1 MLLDGHF
8 LPDAIVE
15 NTKDTCS
22 DVPAEKL
29 SELLFKLPHD
39 MFADISIF
47 HKGTYCVSLS
57 CFTEAEW
64 EKLRHLY
71 ILGNADYYANHSLV
85 KNSISP
91 GAYRNKNG
99 DFLLLVHLKESK
111 IQSFLNHHGGK
122 LTNLHICHTNL
133 STLSLHM
140 MPCLETLD
148 LHCNTSLS
156 SIHYLGDLIKLNGLN
171 LSRCDNLH
179 TLPGLEKLIRLTT
192 LRIRD
197 CLSLIT
203 LPDMR
208 HLSALKT
215 LDIASCTNLSTLPE
229 MEGLSNLTILNL
241 AWCDNLSAMPELSKI
256 SKLTRLQLSSCH
268 SLPRLEVQNSITNLS
283 CLDIQDCTK
292 LTTMPK
298 WDRFPALLE
307 LNLSRNSQLTTL
319 HLDSLGKVTTVNLFR
334 CLNLEHLS
342 GVNSLSNLVNLD
354 LSFCHSLTVLDDT
367 EHLTYLSDINL
378 YGCVKLSALNLT
390 GCKRLTEVRGLETLY
405 QLTKLNFSKCENLT
419 TLDIH
424 MPWLDRFAGIEC
436 ARESQLI
443 ELSVSGCEKLTHLI
457 CRYSPHL
464 TTLQGL
470 DSLHNLT
477 HLIICGAEK
486 LTVLPGVENLTQLI
500 GLTLDSCSSL
510 IALPGLGNLTRLSTL
525 VLSGCSGL
533 TALPGLGNLIQ
544 LNTLDLSRCSSLTQL
559 SGIENL
565 SKLKRLKLS
574 DCSSLTELP
583 VLECLTQLPSLCLS
597 NCSSLKKLSG
607 IENLTQLTSLDLSNC
622 SSLDELPALKKLTHL
637 TILNVSN
644 CNSLTELPDL
654 DGLTQLKTLDL
665 SGTAITRI
673 PDSIRKMKTLE
684 YLDLSDLHLKEL
696 PDWLPEIAVSFVV
709 DKDKDKYGHGYG
721 YECGDRKVKVYL
733 QNTTVDGVDMSIFLQ
748 PHRMILQWFKERK
761 KGNTV
766 PLNEIKVVFL
776 GDGESG
782 KSHTIARLMNDGGA
796 PVDYTNQ
803 STPGI
808 VIKNKKYDLGDR
820 TINVHY
826 WDFGGQEILHSM
838 HRIFLTRRTMY
849 VILINARDDT
859 QGDRARYWLHNV
871 KSFAPDAPVLLVLN
885 KIDQNP
891 KASIDEKDLRGKYDK
906 LTRVVRLSA
915 LKDNKDS
922 FNRKLT
928 EVLLEE
934 IRKTGF
940 LDVSWPISWTK
951 VKGELEEMK
960 GHYIT
965 GDAYQDICRNCAI
978 ATNQKELLHWFNDLG
993 VSFCFC
999 DENDYA
1005 LEDYIILRPDWITNA
1020 LYIILFNEC
1029 EGAVNG
1035 LIPHKSIYHL
1045 LTHTGKD
1052 SSIRCVLPQ
1061 AKYKP
1066 GDIQY
1071 VLGVMRKFQLSFSNG
1086 VEYEF
1091 IPMLCQQS
1099 STVDIQYLQ
1108 KDPDV
1113 LAFNMEFDY
1122 LPNNLLHRL
1131 MVERKTELDMDKV
1144 WRTGARFQ
1152 QPETGLSSVVTVDD
1166 NTLHIFIRHTNNLHR
1181 PNTYLAMLKANVDRI
1196 WKKMGLQA
1204 PQNQI
1209 IYKLDGKQDIFDYEE
1224 LKIMQEVGETTVFS
1238 KLHRRRLPIDAIM
1251 NQAAPDT
1258 LEEENKLLQAVL
1270 KSCEQ
1275 IQREPECRGSKE
1287 DNRNRRMRDAL
1298 QNFGYNV
1305 HDQSQIGTSEAGKDV
1320 GEPDLIIYR
1329 DDNVSWSVIES
1340 LRICDGAK
1348 RAWNSHLRKLLENYN
1363 PHGVPFLFLVTYAD
1377 CEKVRFDKILKDYQ
1391 DHIQNHDTGKYVYV
1405 NGSFEFLTKNQ
1416 NNHYIQIASSQYRC
1430 SEYTPTVYH
1439 IFVQIDPVNE

>member
-8 LPDAIVE
+8 LPDAVAE
-15 NTKDTCS
+15 KTEDTCS
-22 DVPAEKL
+22 DVPAVKL

-39 MFADISIF
+39 MFADSSIF
-47 HKGTYCVSLS
+47 HEGTYRVSLS
-57 CFTEAEW
+57 SFTEADW
-64 EKLRHLY
+64 ENLCHLY
-71 ILGNADYYANHSLV
+71 ILGNAEYYANYSLI

-111 IQSFLNHHGGK
+111 IQSFLNHHGER
-122 LTNLHICHTNL
+122 LTNLHICHTKL

-140 MPCLETLD
+140 LPCLESLD

-156 SIHYLGDLIKLNGLN
+156 NIHDLGELIKLNSIT
-171 LSRCDNLH
+171 LSRCDNLR
-179 TLPGLEKLIRLTT
+179 TLPGLEKLTRLTI

-197 CLSLIT
+197 CQSLIT

-215 LDIASCTNLSTLPE
+215 LDLASCNNLSTLPD
-229 MEGLSNLTILNL
+229 MEGLTDLTALNL

-268 SLPRLEVQNSITNLS
+268 NLSKLEVQNNNANLT

-298 WDRFPALLE
+298 WDRFPSLLE

-319 HLDSLGKVTTVNLFR
+319 HLDSLGKATTVNLFR
-334 CLNLEHLS
+334 CLNLEQIS
-342 GVNSLSNLVNLD
+342 GVNSLSKLVSLD
-354 LSFCHSLTVLDDT
+354 LSFCHSLTILDDM
-367 EHLTYLSDINL
+367 ERLMYLSDINL
-378 YGCVKLSALNLT
+378 YGCVKLNALNLT
-390 GCKRLTEVRGLETLY
+390 GCKSLTEVRGLETLY

-424 MPWLDRFAGIEC
+424 MPWLDRFAGTGC

-443 ELSVSGCEKLTHLI
+443 ELSVSGCEKLTRLI
-457 CRYSPHL
+457 CRYSPNL

-477 HLIICGAEK
+477 HLIICGARK
-486 LTVLPGVENLTQLI
+486 LTILPGVENLTQLI
-500 GLTLDSCSSL
+500 SLTLDSCGSL
-510 IALPGLGNLTRLSTL
+510 ITLPGLGNLTQLSTL

-533 TALPGLGNLIQ
+533 TALPGLGNLTQ

-559 SGIENL
+559 PGIENL

-583 VLECLTQLPSLCLS
+583 ILECLTQLPSLCLS

-622 SSLDELPALKKLTHL
+622 SSLDELPALKNLTHL
-637 TILNVSN
+637 TSLKVSN

-654 DGLTQLKTLDL
+654 DILTELKNLDL

-673 PDSIRKMKTLE
+673 PNSIRKMKALE
-684 YLDLSDLHLKEL
+684 HLDLSDLHLKEL
-696 PDWLPEIAVSFVV
+696 PDWLPEIAMSFIL
-709 DKDKDKYGHGYG
+709 DKDKGKYGYG
-721 YECGDRKVKVYL
+721 YEYGDRKVKVYL

-748 PHRMILQWFKERK
+748 SHRMILQWFKERE
-761 KGNTV
+761 KGSTV

-796 PVDYTNQ
+796 PIDYTNQ

-820 TINVHY
+820 TIQVHY

-891 KASIDEKDLRGKYDK
+891 KASIDEKDLRSKYNK

-915 LKDNKDS
+915 LKDKQDR

-960 GHYIT
+960 GHYIM
-965 GDAYQDICRNCAI
+965 GDAYQDICRNCAV
-978 ATNQKELLHWFNDLG
+978 ASNQKELLHWFNDLG

-1045 LTHTGKD
+1045 LTHAGKD
-1052 SSIRCVLPQ
+1052 SSICCVLPQ

-1066 GDIQY
+1066 GDIQF
-1071 VLGVMRKFQLSFSNG
+1071 VLGVMRRFQLSFSNG

-1091 IPMLCQQS
+1091 IPMLCQQNS
-1099 STVDIQYLQ
+1099 MVDIQYLQ
-1108 KDPDV
+1108 NDPDV

-1131 MVERKTELDMDKV
+1131 MVERKMELDMDKV

-1152 QPETGLSSVVTVDD
+1152 QPEAGLSAVVTADD
-1166 NTLHIFIRHTNNLHR
+1166 NTLHIFIRHINNLHR

-1209 IYKLDGKQDIFDYEE
+1209 IYKLDGKQDVFDYEE

-1238 KLHRRRLPIDAIM
+1238 KLRRRRLPIEAIM
-1251 NQAAPDT
+1251 NQAAPDG
-1258 LEEENKLLQAVL
+1258 LEKESKLLHAVL

-1287 DNRNRRMRDAL
+1287 DNRNRRMRDTL
-1298 QNFGYNV
+1298 QNFGYDV
-1305 HDQSQIGTSEAGKDV
+1305 HDQTQIGISGSGKDA
-1320 GEPDLIIYR
+1320 GELDLMVYR
-1329 DDNVSWSVIES
+1329 GDSIPWSVIES
-1340 LRICDGAK
+1340 LRVYDGAK
-1348 RAWNSHLRKLLENYN
+1348 RDWNNHLSKLLDNYN
-1363 PHGVPFLFLVTYAD
+1363 PHGVPFLFMVTYVD
-1377 CEKVRFDKILKDYQ
+1377 CEKAKFDAIWFGYQ
-1391 DHIQNHDTGKYVYV
+1391 AHIQKYDTGKFEYVKE
-1405 NGSFEFLTKNQ
+1405 SFEMLTEKH
-1416 NNHYIQIASSQYRC
+1416 NNHYMQIARSQYRC
-1430 SEYTPTVYH
+1430 GNYTPTVYH
-1439 IFVQIDPVNE
+1439 FFVQIDPLTE